1 MAGQTALI
9 VVEMLNTYEHED
21 AELLTESVA
30 EAVGP
35 MSDPVTGP
43 TDAVPQIHKPLA
55 DSAFE
60 IMRRNM
66 DAELVRSEEVR
77 WTRS

>member
-9 VVEMLNTYEHED
+9 VVDMLNTYEHED

-35 MSDPVTGP
+35 MSDLLSRA
-43 TDAVPQIHKPLA
+43 TDQNARPDRRGASDPQA
-55 DSAFE
+55 A
-60 IMRRNM
+60 RRFGLR
-66 DAELVRSEEVR
+66 DYAEEHGRGACAE
-77 WTRS
+77 

>member
-9 VVEMLNTYEHED
+9 VVDMLNTYEHED

-35 MSDPVTGP
+35 MSDLLSRATDQNARSRP
-43 TDAVPQIHKPLA
+43 T
-55 DSAFE
+55 
-60 IMRRNM
+60 RR
-66 DAELVRSEEVR
+66 LRS
-77 WTRS
+77 TSRSPIRPSR

>member
-1 MAGQTALI
+1 
-9 VVEMLNTYEHED
+9 MLNTYEHED

-35 MSDPVTGP
+35 MSDLLSRA
-43 TDAVPQIHKPLA
+43 TDQNRAVPTHAAAHIHKPLA

-60 IMRRNM
+60 MMRRNM